1 MSSLPPPLPPGSYP
15 PPPPGPPP
23 SWSSGPYGSYGGDDP
38 LVSRDLESWVSKSV
52 ALVKLAWKPMLVVH
66 LVAAIPTFVLSI
78 PLAAWAD
85 DVNVRIDRA
94 ETISGGDVLQ
104 LLGAALAL
112 GIVGVLV
119 STWGT
124 LCSFWIAARTA
135 AGADASIADGLRF
148 GLRRLFPY
156 LGWVLCCG
164 LLSAVGFLACIA
176 PGVWLAVTFYATLLG
191 VVAFEQGR
199 YGSTFSRCFALVKG
213 RWWETFGRMLL
224 LLLANLVVGG
234 LVSVAV
240 GLVSLGSS
248 LLAQFFFAAVGAAI
262 GVVTTTLLLVQYADL
277 RNRQHPVTTASL
289 VGELG
294 A

>member
-1 MSSLPPPLPPGSYP
+1 
-15 PPPPGPPP
+15 
-23 SWSSGPYGSYGGDDP
+23 
-38 LVSRDLESWVSKSV
+38 V
-52 ALVKLAWKPMLVVH
+52 
-66 LVAAIPTFVLSI
+66 
-78 PLAAWAD
+78 
-85 DVNVRIDRA
+85 
-94 ETISGGDVLQ
+94 
-104 LLGAALAL
+104 
-112 GIVGVLV
+112 GIVGLLV

-148 GLRRLFPY
+148 GLRRSLPY
-156 LGWVLCCG
+156 LGWALLCG
-164 LLSAVGFLACIA
+164 LMSVVGFLACIA

-234 LVSVAV
+234 VVSGGAR
-240 GLVSLGSS
+240 LVSLGSS
-248 LLAQFFFAAVGAAI
+248 LLEQFFSAAAGAVI

-277 RNRQHPVTTASL
+277 RNRQQRVTTASL
-289 VGELG
+289 VAELG
-294 A
+294 G